1 MRNFARIGV
10 LVLGIAVLGT
20 PFGVQGIWAQSS
32 VKCPPGKTAV
42 EDFASGRVQC
52 KGGDTLDTTT
62 LQPKRRKPAAPGAPG
77 APGRP
82 GSLQKPGRPGFASS
96 DGAKS
101 CGISRWGCQEA
112 CQRTYLASAT
122 GTTTGASQR
131 AKVVLGSCL
140 RFCKKKFACEPRPPK
155 IP

>member
-62 LQPKRRKPAAPGAPG
+62 LQPKRRKPAAPGA
-77 APGRP
+77 
-82 GSLQKPGRPGFASS
+82 
-96 DGAKS
+96 
-101 CGISRWGCQEA
+101 
-112 CQRTYLASAT
+112 TYLASAT